1 MPCQGFGNLDS
12 EAVLPYYSGNKI
24 KTGGW
29 VMRADRVEVSWD
41 SQKSQWLVRI
51 VSGEEVLRRHLKLP
65 NSTEEQALRAAALQT
80 ATDEGY
86 EADASVVAIQKVRA
100 AS

>member
-1 MPCQGFGNLDS
+1 
-12 EAVLPYYSGNKI
+12 
-24 KTGGW
+24 
-29 VMRADRVEVSWD
+29 MRADGVEVSWD
-41 SQKSQWLVRI
+41 SEKSQWLVRI

-65 NSTEEQALRAAALQT
+65 NSAEEQALRAAALQT

-86 EADASVVAIQKVRA
+86 EADASVVAVQKVRA